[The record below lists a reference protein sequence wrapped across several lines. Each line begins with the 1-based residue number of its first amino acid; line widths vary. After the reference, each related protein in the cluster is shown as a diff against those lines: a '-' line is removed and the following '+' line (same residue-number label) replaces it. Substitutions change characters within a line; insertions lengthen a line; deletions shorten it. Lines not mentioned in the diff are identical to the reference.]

1 MYQDSDSLA
10 ELVKVKAKMTLAF
23 LMASF
28 FAASLERED
37 AIRSKV
43 LEAGKASVGGG
54 EGQSRVYMED
64 QGHYRKESSK
74 RTYLI

>member
-43 LEAGKASVGGG
+43 PEAGKASVGG
-54 EGQSRVYMED
+54 GQSRVYMED